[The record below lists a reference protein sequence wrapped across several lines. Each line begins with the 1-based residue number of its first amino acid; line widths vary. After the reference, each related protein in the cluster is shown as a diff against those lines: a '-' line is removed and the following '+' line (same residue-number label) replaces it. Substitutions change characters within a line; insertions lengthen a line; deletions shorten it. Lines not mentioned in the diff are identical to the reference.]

1 MLQQLKCDLLC
12 PFVSQT
18 LAPTHDNPN
27 KDLPFLMGPI
37 EAGKLS
43 PVVDKSYPLEEAA
56 EAMQYLEAGHERR
69 EERKQKSQSGAP
81 SK

>member
-43 PVVDKSYPLEEAA
+43 PVVDKSDTP
-56 EAMQYLEAGHERR
+56 RV
-69 EERKQKSQSGAP
+69 
-81 SK
+81 